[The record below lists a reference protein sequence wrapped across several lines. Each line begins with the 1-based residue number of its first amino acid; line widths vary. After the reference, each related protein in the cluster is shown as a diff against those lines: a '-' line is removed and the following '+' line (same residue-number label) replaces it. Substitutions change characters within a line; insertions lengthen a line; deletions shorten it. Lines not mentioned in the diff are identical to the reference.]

1 MVEREKALSIVKDRE
16 FLLAENAAYDA
27 LVAKGYSPQG
37 ADPGF
42 KTVCVMRFEHPE
54 YVENPARRGKCKVYH
69 FKNWQ
74 DALAQLN

>member
-1 MVEREKALSIVKDRE
+1 MVERKKALSIVKDRE

-42 KTVCVMRFEHPE
+42 KKVCVMRFEHPE